1 MAVKFTEK
9 ECGEI
14 VQALRLAAARHAANG
29 GMRKTTVDELAEEA
43 GISKGAFYKFYSSKE
58 YLFLDMLE
66 QWHENISQRA
76 GEELKRCA
84 DLTPRERAAAMLKTA
99 VRAMRITPLEHFMRE
114 EIPLLLRKMPEE
126 VGREHYLSDE
136 DFVRQM
142 IRKANVRLSV
152 PETIAYAAVRLLFL
166 SQLTADQVGEGY
178 EEAVDKL
185 IDGACATMIVS

>member
-29 GMRKTTVDELAEEA
+29 GMRKTTVDELAQEA

-66 QWHENISQRA
+66 EWHENIFLRA

-84 DLTPRERAAAMLKTA
+84 DFSPRERAAAMLKTA
-99 VRAMRITPLEHFMRE
+99 VRAMRVTPLEH
-114 EIPLLLRKMPEE
+114 
-126 VGREHYLSDE
+126 
-136 DFVRQM
+136 
-142 IRKANVRLSV
+142 
-152 PETIAYAAVRLLFL
+152 
-166 SQLTADQVGEGY
+166 
-178 EEAVDKL
+178 
-185 IDGACATMIVS
+185 